1 MSIKKL
7 FDSEKLNDVL
17 VSTNLEEEVVKNA
30 PELESADNVREQIER
45 INRFIP
51 QVDYSDPANF
61 AVYGS
66 ARKYYADSVNRII
79 SQYPYD
85 GSEEEIT
92 RYNNESNY
100 LDLHILENDYP
111 RTNGIVQYRLQRRL
125 GFLIRHNNFGQPTVK
140 SHITFFGGPNA
151 IAGGM
156 TTGSFHLQFTGSNYY
171 DTDIYQTDGT
181 LALDRVGSRE
191 SNSNL

>member
-66 ARKYYADSVNRII
+66 ARQYYADSVNRII

-100 LDLHILENDYP
+100 LDLHILENEYP
-111 RTNGIVQYRLQRRL
+111 RTNGIFRIDYNFADPGATGV
-125 GFLIRHNNFGQPTVK
+125 NNFSNNTVK
-140 SHITFFGGPNA
+140 F
-151 IAGGM
+151 
-156 TTGSFHLQFTGSNYY
+156 Y
-171 DTDIYQTDGT
+171 IYFLLSKYEQ
-181 LALDRVGSRE
+181 
-191 SNSNL
+191 

>member
-45 INRFIP
+45 INRIIP

-66 ARKYYADSVNRII
+66 ARQYYADSVNRII

-92 RYNNESNY
+92 RYENESNY

-111 RTNGIVQYRLQRRL
+111 RTNGYVKFPEGGATDPGADNQ
-125 GFLIRHNNFGQPTVK
+125 FGQNTYAAN
-140 SHITFFGGPNA
+140 ITFFGGPNA
-151 IAGGM
+151 VAGGM
-156 TTGSFHLQFTGSNYY
+156 TTGSFHLQFTGSN
-171 DTDIYQTDGT
+171 
-181 LALDRVGSRE
+181 
-191 SNSNL
+191 